1 MGSLLCL
8 VQIIFRPSGD
18 YILLMTDVMLQ
29 NLQNI
34 HDLGLHPGGLGAY
47 QGQHDHAVS
56 ILKLGMFKELV

>member
-1 MGSLLCL
+1 
-8 VQIIFRPSGD
+8 
-18 YILLMTDVMLQ
+18 MTDVMLQ